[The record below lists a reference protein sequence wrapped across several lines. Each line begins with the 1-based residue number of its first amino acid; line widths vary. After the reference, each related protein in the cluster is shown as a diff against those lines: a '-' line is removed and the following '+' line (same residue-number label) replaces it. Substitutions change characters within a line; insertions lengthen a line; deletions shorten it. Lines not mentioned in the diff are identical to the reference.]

1 MIVTIDGPA
10 GSGKSTVARQLAAR
24 LQVAY
29 LDTGAMYR
37 AVTLAALEA
46 DVPLDDH
53 PGLTRLARAC
63 VIDLDC
69 DPTSPRVR
77 LDGLDVSDEI
87 RTMRVSRATGIVA
100 RVAGV
105 RSALVE
111 QQRRIGQRL
120 GSFVAEGRDQG
131 TVVFPQ
137 ADCKFLLEAS
147 LEQRAQRRH
156 QEMTASGS
164 RADYDDI
171 LANLE
176 QRDAGDRVE
185 WTPLLNS
192 GEAVVMDATRLS
204 AEDVVEAMNRVVTRG
219 RTETT
224 RSPGG

>member
-1 MIVTIDGPA
+1 MGVLDDSDDRMIVTIDGPA

-37 AVTLAALEA
+37 AVTLAALDA

-53 PGLTRLARAC
+53 EGLTRLARTCA
-63 VIDLDC
+63 IDLDC
-69 DPTSPRVR
+69 DPASPRVR
-77 LDGLDVSDEI
+77 LNGRDVSEEI
-87 RTMRVSRATGIVA
+87 RTMRVNRATGVIA

-147 LEQRAQRRH
+147 LEERAQRRH

-164 RADYDDI
+164 RTDYGDI
-171 LANLE
+171 RTNLE
-176 QRDAGDRVE
+176 QRDAGDHVE
-185 WTPLLNS
+185 WAP
-192 GEAVVMDATRLS
+192 
-204 AEDVVEAMNRVVTRG
+204 
-219 RTETT
+219 
-224 RSPGG
+224 